1 MSTRR
6 NTLATLVF
14 AAASMAS
21 APLFAND
28 TSADDARAA
37 ALRAA
42 ELERFE
48 ANVTADPKSLD
59 RLLDDALEYTHSN
72 GVLDTKKSFIES
84 LTSGKLDYL
93 ATEAD
98 IQSLRIEGDVGII
111 RGRAK
116 VTVSDH
122 GQPLDLDLG
131 YVDVWLWKDGR
142 WQMTTWQ
149 SARLPGPATST
160 PNPPSAPTA
169 K

>member
-6 NTLATLVF
+6 NTLATLLF
-14 AAASMAS
+14 AAASMVS

-28 TSADDARAA
+28 TSTEDARAA

-48 ANVTADPKSLD
+48 ANVNADPKTLD

-84 LTSGKLDYL
+84 LTSGKLDYF
-93 ATEAD
+93 AMKAD
-98 IQSLRIEGDVGII
+98 IQSIRIKGDVGII

-116 VTVSDH
+116 VTVSDK
-122 GQPLDLDLG
+122 GQALDLDLG

-142 WQMTTWQ
+142 WQMTAWQ
-149 SARLPGPATST
+149 SARLPGPAAAT
-160 PNPPSAPTA
+160 PNPPSAPAT

>member
-1 MSTRR
+1 MFTRR
-6 NTLATLVF
+6 NTLATMLF
-14 AAASMAS
+14 AVASMAS

-28 TSADDARAA
+28 TSTDDARAA

-48 ANVTADPKSLD
+48 ANVNADAKALD
-59 RLLDDALEYTHSN
+59 RLLDVALEYSHSN
-72 GVLDTKKSFIES
+72 GALDTKKSFIES
-84 LTSGKLDYL
+84 LASGKLDYL
-93 ATEAD
+93 ATKAD

-142 WQMTTWQ
+142 WQMTSWQ
-149 SARLPGPATST
+149 SARLPGPAAAT
-160 PNPPSAPTA
+160 PNPPSAPTV

>member
-6 NTLATLVF
+6 NTLATILF

-28 TSADDARAA
+28 ASTDDARAA

-48 ANVTADPKSLD
+48 ANVNADPKTLD

-72 GVLDTKKSFIES
+72 GVFDTKKSFIES

-93 ATEAD
+93 AMKAD
-98 IQSLRIEGDVGII
+98 IQSLRIKGDVGII

-116 VTVSDH
+116 VTVSDK
-122 GQPLDLDLG
+122 GQPLDLELA
-131 YVDVWLWKDGR
+131 YLDVWVWKDGR
-142 WQMTTWQ
+142 WQLTAWQ
-149 SARLPGPATST
+149 SARLPGPA
-160 PNPPSAPTA
+160 AP
-169 K
+169 